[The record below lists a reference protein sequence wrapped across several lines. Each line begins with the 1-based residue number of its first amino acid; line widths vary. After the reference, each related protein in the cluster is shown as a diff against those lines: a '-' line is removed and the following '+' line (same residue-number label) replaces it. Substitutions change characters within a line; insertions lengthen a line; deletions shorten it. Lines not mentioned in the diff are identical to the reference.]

1 MIVKH
6 QLEPGQSTWKQ
17 SDAISNKVWR
27 AIHKLLWSTRLVAGC
42 ADNGIWYSDDGGEH
56 WIQSNI
62 TTGSI
67 ETFSSNV
74 FTSSTDDTYRIFAG
88 YEGGILYSDDNGE
101 HWTQS
106 SVTNRCNSIITLSNP
121 QRVVASTPNGS
132 LGQVIYSDDKGITW
146 ESAIFSGGGNPPI
159 IMLLCARDAGNLLAV
174 PTSAGR
180 ILYGDGEYF
189 NRSNMAATQL
199 GNFTEDII
207 YHAPSGCYIVT
218 GGQNATSG
226 LFCVAYNG
234 RVTGPVSNSLSTQ
247 FMAIWSMPD
256 TDSNTFI
263 AMKSDKSIYKITKSD
278 SGNTYTCILFNRQ
291 VPAFPRAGIA
301 ITVNNN
307 TRFVICTEA
316 GIYYA
321 DPEEEVKETSFITK
335 AGVQELVTQAKA
347 YIDSL

>member
-1 MIVKH
+1 MIIKH
-6 QLEPGQSTWKQ
+6 PLEPGQSTWKQ
-17 SDAISNKVWR
+17 SDAISNKAWL
-27 AIHKLLWSTRLVAGC
+27 AIHKLSWSTRLVAGC
-42 ADNGIWYSDDGGEH
+42 TDNGIWYSDDGGQH

-74 FTSSTDDTYRIFAG
+74 FTSSGNTTRRIFAG
-88 YEGGILYSDDNGE
+88 YSGGILYSDDNGE

-106 SVTNRCNSIITLSNP
+106 SVTNQCNSIVTLSDP

-132 LGQVIYSDDKGITW
+132 LGQVIYSDDKGINW
-146 ESAIFSGGGNPPI
+146 ESAGFSGGGLTPI
-159 IMLLCARDAGNLLAV
+159 IMLLCARNTGNLLAV
-174 PTSAGR
+174 PTSPGS
-180 ILYGDGEYF
+180 IFHGDGSYF
-189 NRSNMAATQL
+189 SKGGYATQL
-199 GNFTEDII
+199 GNFPEDII

-234 RVTGPVSNSLSTQ
+234 RVTGSVSNSLSTQ
-247 FMAIWSMPD
+247 FMAIWNMPD

-263 AMKSDKSIYKITKSD
+263 AMKSDKSIYKITKSG

-291 VPAFPRAGIA
+291 VPAYPRAGIA

-307 TRFVICTEA
+307 TRFVICTDT